1 MTRPEENGKE
11 NGREGPSA
19 AVAVALAL
27 ETFLPYRLSVLSNTV
42 SHTIAD
48 FYEVK
53 FRLTIPQ
60 WRVLAVLGRQS
71 GLSAAEVADS
81 TAMDKVAV
89 SRAVAGLIKAGRV
102 RRRFASDDRRRS
114 ILELSPKGR
123 EIFQA
128 IAPDALFY
136 EKELISTLTPDE
148 HVGLSKILDKLWE
161 QAVKIKKSHIK

>member
-1 MTRPEENGKE
+1 MGQAEKD
-11 NGREGPSA
+11 REKQA
-19 AVAVALAL
+19 AALVL
-27 ETFLPYRLSVLSNTV
+27 EAFLPYRLSVLSNTV

-48 FYEVK
+48 FYEET
-53 FRLTIPQ
+53 FNLTIPQ

-71 GLSAAEVADS
+71 GLSAAEVADN

-89 SRAVAGLIKAGRV
+89 SRAVGGLIKAGRV

-123 EIFQA
+123 DIYQA
-128 IAPDALFY
+128 IVPDALFY
-136 EKELISTLTPDE
+136 EKELVSSLTQEECD
-148 HVGLSKILDKLWE
+148 GLSKILDKLWE